1 MDVKSLR
8 DQFLADIIKQYDIEE
23 ARSFFYILTNKIL
36 KLSRATVA
44 IHLDRIL
51 TAKELFHFDQAKIKL
66 LAQEPIQYI
75 VDETEFYGSLF
86 YVDSNVL
93 IPRPETEELV
103 DWIIKDH
110 LGVKEKLRV
119 LDIGTG
125 SGCIAISLAK
135 NLPGADVYA
144 LDISAEALKITQ
156 KNADNNNAKITC
168 LQQDILQLNT
178 LSMDFDII
186 VSNPPYVRVL
196 EKQEMK
202 ANVLENEP
210 SLALFVSD
218 DDPLVFYERITALA
232 IKNLKRS
239 GNLYFEINQYL
250 GEEMMQMIK
259 NKGFDQVI
267 LRKDIFG
274 NDRMI
279 KVEKSK

>member
-51 TAKELFHFDQAKIKL
+51 TAKELFHFNQAKIKL